1 MERLIDTYLS
11 LFKNETR
18 RGKNSIER
26 ECKEVFYM
34 RDFQRFLDPQT
45 NYNCIHDKR
54 KYLCVDCEGS
64 QICVH
69 KKRKYYCKDC
79 EGSQICQ
86 HKKVRNNCKL
96 CIIKK
101 NISKNIRTLL

>member
-1 MERLIDTYLS
+1 
-11 LFKNETR
+11 
-18 RGKNSIER
+18 
-26 ECKEVFYM
+26 M

-45 NYNCIHDKR
+45 KYNCIHDKR

-64 QICVH
+64 QICEY

-79 EGSQICQ
+79 EGSQICE

-101 NISKNIRTLL
+101 YFKEYVNTSLKYFLIYLLFQGGVCSSSNAKKFFI